1 MEDTQKNHLLE
12 SAVRLASAYIKSNS
26 ITLDEIPNLL
36 NQMCQTVADA
46 NRNSYYMGRS
56 MATTP
61 AVPVEDSV
69 KDDYIICL
77 EDGKQLQML
86 KRHLKTMYNMTI
98 DQYKERWNLPADYP
112 VVSPSY
118 ARRRSHIAK
127 TTGLGLT
134 GRRGRRG
141 MRTVAVDGDTKM
153 GVAVNR

>member
-1 MEDTQKNHLLE
+1 MENTQKNHLLE
-12 SAVRLASAYIKSNS
+12 SAVLLASAYMNKNTV
-26 ITLDEIPNLL
+26 TLDGIPTLL

-46 NRNSYYMGRS
+46 HRHSYYMGRS

-61 AVPVEDSV
+61 AVPVEESV

-77 EDGKQLQML
+77 EDGKQLHML

-98 DQYKERWNLPADYP
+98 EQYKERWNLPADYP

-127 TTGLGLT
+127 KTGLGLT
-134 GRRGRRG
+134 GRRGRRS
-141 MRTVAVDGDTKM
+141 TSAVA
-153 GVAVNR
+153 

>member
-1 MEDTQKNHLLE
+1 MENTQKNHLLE
-12 SAVRLASAYIKSNS
+12 SAARLAASYINKNTV
-26 ITLDEIPNLL
+26 TLDEIPTLL

-56 MATTP
+56 MSTTP
-61 AVPVEDSV
+61 AVPVEESV

-77 EDGKQLQML
+77 EDGKQLHML

-98 DQYKERWNLPADYP
+98 NQYKERWNLPADYP

-141 MRTVAVDGDTKM
+141 MRTVGGDTQM
-153 GVAVNR
+153 GLVVNR